1 MRRRFEGWN
10 KWNCSADSDILCRCQ
25 TERQTD
31 RRGRQTVCIMM
42 MHTHTHTHTHINVSA
57 YLGVCMLARVSGFP
71 NHITRPGN
79 TKNGCAQL
87 HFIRVTTSRISPA
100 TTDPTPEGG
109 RGRGRSRRRRHC

>member
-42 MHTHTHTHTHINVSA
+42 MHTHTHTHTHQRVRIFGRMHAGACVRFSKSHHKTRQHQER
-57 YLGVCMLARVSGFP
+57 VC
-71 NHITRPGN
+71 T
-79 TKNGCAQL
+79 TTL
-87 HFIRVTTSRISPA
+87 HSCHHLPHQSR
-100 TTDPTPEGG
+100 
-109 RGRGRSRRRRHC
+109 HH